1 MDRGP
6 KAVSD
11 LESLHNAY
19 GKDLPLDDTSMPEEI
34 VKMREREILK
44 KRILLLILVL
54 FSLYL
59 CYKIVHYLPPS
70 VLINLSGPELHINV
84 FV

>member
-6 KAVSD
+6 KAISD
-11 LESLHNAY
+11 LESLHNTY
-19 GKDLPLDDTSMPEEI
+19 GKDLPLDDTIMMPEEI

-44 KRILLLILVL
+44 KRILLLLLVL

-59 CYKIVHYLPPS
+59 CYKIIH
-70 VLINLSGPELHINV
+70 
-84 FV
+84 